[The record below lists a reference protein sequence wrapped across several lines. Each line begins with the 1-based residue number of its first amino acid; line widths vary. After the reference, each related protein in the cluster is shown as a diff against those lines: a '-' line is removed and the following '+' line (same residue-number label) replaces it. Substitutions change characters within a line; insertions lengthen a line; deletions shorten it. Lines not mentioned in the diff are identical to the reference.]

1 MRRTACL
8 LLTCNAA
15 AAELTSSV
23 IRFVDHAGAV
33 RYGAYAG
40 GGRARALADEASPL
54 SAAGPWAVRDDG
66 ATVEIARLL
75 APIPR
80 PPAIYAIGLNYWGH
94 INATNS
100 TPPKTP
106 SLFFKNINAFND
118 PFADVVVPA
127 ASTEPDYEGEL
138 GVVLGPGDCKDVSAG
153 DAIEAC
159 VLGFTICHDVSAR
172 CFQIEGDGADAS
184 GESCPGNGGQFSF
197 SKGFDT
203 HAPVGPALVA
213 PGPGDGAGLR
223 LTTAVNGETRQN
235 VSTSELVFGV
245 REIVSFL
252 SIGTTLPAGSVV
264 CTGTPDGV
272 GDTMDPQT
280 YLQDGDVVEITI
292 PEVGTL
298 ANPIVRAGSNRARRE
313 FGELDAYLPVA
324 TLR

>member
-1 MRRTACL
+1 MTNGA
-8 LLTCNAA
+8 NA
-15 AAELTSSV
+15 S
-23 IRFVDHAGAV
+23 
-33 RYGAYAG
+33 
-40 GGRARALADEASPL
+40 
-54 SAAGPWAVRDDG
+54 
-66 ATVEIARLL
+66 
-75 APIPR
+75 
-80 PPAIYAIGLNYWGH
+80 
-94 INATNS
+94 
-100 TPPKTP
+100 
-106 SLFFKNINAFND
+106 
-118 PFADVVVPA
+118 
-127 ASTEPDYEGEL
+127 
-138 GVVLGPGDCKDVSAG
+138 G
-153 DAIEAC
+153 DAQK
-159 VLGFTICHDVSAR
+159 TAR
-172 CFQIEGDGADAS
+172 FC
-184 GESCPGNGGQFSF
+184 
-197 SKGFDT
+197 FDT